1 MFKQLVTLLRGKS
14 HDAAEA
20 LPARNALVIL
30 DQQLRDAGA
39 AIRAARRALAM
50 AIAEDQQEAA
60 RIAATGSRIAGLED
74 RTRAALAGGREDL
87 ALQAAETIAELEMD
101 RDAAAQAQHT
111 LRAETGRLRAMVH
124 QAERRFA
131 ELQRG
136 RRAVRLGNAT
146 SANPLSSMDSSA
158 LNDAE
163 ATLAALQTRQI
174 TQANAEAALREL
186 SPAPGQMEDRL
197 AQAGFGPATRP
208 TAAAVL
214 ARLKPLAITQS

>member
-20 LPARNALVIL
+20 LAARNALTIL

-39 AIRAARRALAM
+39 AIHAARRALAL
-50 AIAEDQQEAA
+50 AIAEDRQEAA
-60 RIAATGSRIAGLED
+60 RIAAIGERIAGLED
-74 RTRAALAGGREDL
+74 HTRAALAGGREDL

-101 RDAAAQAQHT
+101 RDAAAQAQLS
-111 LRAETGRLRAMVH
+111 LRAEIGRLRGMVH
-124 QAERRFA
+124 EAGRRFA

-136 RRAVRLGNAT
+136 RRAVRLGDAAGT
-146 SANPLSSMDSSA
+146 TGLSGFDSNPLSE
-158 LNDAE
+158 AE
-163 ATLAALQTRQI
+163 ATLAALRTRQI

-208 TAAAVL
+208 TSAAVL
-214 ARLKPLAITQS
+214 ARLKPLAIAQS